1 MINKKKN
8 VLFLCYSNSCR
19 SQIAE
24 GFLKAFLKD
33 EYESFSAGIQ
43 PTSVNPYAI
52 EVMKEIGIDI
62 SDQYSKSVDEFQDK
76 KFDYVVTVC
85 DTAKEKC
92 PFYHGKQ
99 MIHKNFE
106 DPSEI
111 DGNIEDVIYEFRK
124 LRDEIKRFIKETFG
138 VGKL

>member
-1 MINKKKN
+1 MINKKKY

-24 GFLKAFLKD
+24 GFLKAFFKD

-43 PTSVNPYAI
+43 PTSINPYAI
-52 EVMKEIGIDI
+52 EIMKEIGIDI

-92 PFYHGKQ
+92 PFYNDKQ
-99 MIHKNFE
+99 MIHKNFK

-111 DGNIEDVIYEFRK
+111 EGNIEDIIYEFRK
-124 LRDEIKRFIKETFG
+124 LRDEIKSFIKETFG
-138 VGKL
+138 VI

>member
-1 MINKKKN
+1 MYLKAVWK
-8 VLFLCYSNSCR
+8 LR

-24 GFLKAFLKD
+24 GFLKVFFKD

-43 PTSVNPYAI
+43 PTSVNSYAI

-62 SDQYSKSVDEFQDK
+62 SDQYSKSVEEFQDK

-85 DTAKEKC
+85 DNAKEKC
-92 PFYHGKQ
+92 PFYNGKK

-106 DPSEI
+106 DPSQI
-111 DGNIEDVIYEFRK
+111 NGDIEDILYEFRK
-124 LRDEIKRFIKETFG
+124 LRDEIKRFIKETFWMR
-138 VGKL
+138 KM